1 MFINK
6 NLKRLF
12 MKTTLG
18 PNFEIF
24 THYNPKEIQSRLNFE
39 KKALLGGFIKAGLSR
54 HGCRPK
60 KGYQGHD

>member
-1 MFINK
+1 
-6 NLKRLF
+6 